1 MVCYTQ
7 SYTHPFFTAIPFDIF
22 TIFIIFGISSF
33 VRSLKREKHIL
44 GTSAIVNDM
53 MGQYLLESDY
63 RVLPIQ

>member
-22 TIFIIFGISSF
+22 TIFIICGITSA
-33 VRSLKREKHIL
+33 RSLKNEKHIL

-53 MGQYLLESDY
+53 IRQYLLESDY
-63 RVLPIQ
+63 RELPIQ